1 MIDDKPHVPPVAAAG
16 SLAEQPADKPKD
28 GDARRKSKSKKPLP
42 WKHGGLRPGI
52 YIRDK
57 LPWKLPKF

>member
-1 MIDDKPHVPPVAAAG
+1 MPQINLSVFICRWGP
-16 SLAEQPADKPKD
+16 Q
-28 GDARRKSKSKKPLP
+28 PLP

-57 LPWKLPKF
+57 LPWKLPKFVTAQVA